1 MKPQP
6 SDSMM
11 AFVWVLGLVTLTSL
25 KAYHVVWVAKGNS
38 SQWLRYLCLGVAQ
51 LLVAATVVTGFMLGT
66 LSDYRESVNAW
77 ADLPPSCDAGVH
89 LMPSLW
95 AGALRLPP
103 RGPLKGAA
111 FSFIA
116 KRI

>member
-77 ADLPPSCDAGVH
+77 ADLAWVFRVTTGMTLATPF
-89 LMPSLW
+89 LT
-95 AGALRLPP
+95 ALVGWHIYRHPAT
-103 RGPLKGAA
+103 RA
-111 FSFIA
+111 ST
-116 KRI
+116 